1 MIVLQAKQ
9 IAESGF
15 HFVWFDVLN
24 SQRGLNTYID
34 LNSLANNLATIYML
48 AFVCKVELLKATTPY
63 RKFFEATGSTA
74 MKVRLF
80 SDADPSNFRP
90 DSRSGKNI
98 PCCIQLNIFYTDPSL
113 VPWPSYTYHASN
125 IQLLCR

>member
-98 PCCIQLNIFYTDPSL
+98 P
-113 VPWPSYTYHASN
+113 
-125 IQLLCR
+125 LLHSTEYILHGSESVTMAVLYISRI